1 MYDIYATKLFN
12 KQLRKLEKQI
22 QKKVNSEIENLKN
35 DPQIGEKLKGI
46 LSDCWRIEID
56 TKYRLV
62 YRIHS
67 SQNRIELIFIG
78 LRKKV
83 YKELERLRRK
93 ELI

>member
-1 MYDIYATKLFN
+1 MHDVYATDLFR
-12 KQLRKLEKQI
+12 KQLARLEKRFQR
-22 QKKVNSEIENLKN
+22 KVDSEIENLKN
-35 DPQIGEKLKGI
+35 NPGIGEKLKGL

-56 TKYRLV
+56 KKYRLV
-62 YRIHS
+62 YRIYT

-83 YKELERLRRK
+83 YRELERLRRK

>member
-1 MYDIYATKLFN
+1 MYDVYATNLFM
-12 KQLRKLEKQI
+12 KQLGRLEKRI
-22 QKKVNSEIENLKN
+22 QRKVDSEIENLKN
-35 DPQIGEKLKGI
+35 NPRIGEKLIGL

-62 YRIHS
+62 YRIHN

>member
-1 MYDIYATKLFN
+1 MYDVYATDLFI

-22 QKKVNSEIENLKN
+22 QKKVDSEIGNLKAN
-35 DPQIGEKLKGI
+35 PRIGEKLKGL
-46 LSDCWRIEID
+46 LSDCWRVEID
-56 TKYRLV
+56 KKYRLV

-83 YKELERLRRK
+83 YKELERLRRE

>member
-1 MYDIYATKLFN
+1 MYDVYATDLFI
-12 KQLRKLEKQI
+12 KELRKLEKQI
-22 QKKVNSEIENLKN
+22 QRKVDSKIETLKN
-35 DPQIGEKLKGI
+35 NPQIGEKLKG
-46 LSDCWRIEID
+46 LLNDCWRVEID

-62 YRIHS
+62 YRIHT

-83 YKELERLRRK
+83 YKKLERLRRK

>member
-1 MYDIYATKLFN
+1 MYDVYATDRFMS
-12 KQLRKLEKQI
+12 QLRNLEKRI
-22 QKKVNSEIENLKN
+22 QKKADSEIESLKVN
-35 DPQIGEKLKGI
+35 PQIGEKLKGL
-46 LSDCWRIEID
+46 LSDCWRVEID